1 MNYIVLSELGQGGMA
16 SVWLAKHKTLDAEFA
31 IKILD
36 KRFISDDNIR
46 KRFLAEARIMSKM
59 NHPNIVRVT
68 DLIDEAETVAFV
80 MEHVP
85 GMTLKQFIEQKG
97 KPNESLIK
105 SLFTQILSATKFIHE
120 QGLIH
125 RDIKPSNF
133 MVTPDN
139 QVKLMDFGIAKIAD
153 ANAVEYTGTGASQQ
167 MGTPMYMS
175 PEQVR
180 ASGGVTPASDIYSL
194 GVTLWHVITGTK
206 PYDTGSLSLPEIQV
220 AILKDTLPLTGTK
233 WDGVIQKATQKNLS
247 DRFQSDAEFL
257 NGIMNPESVG
267 LDSKPE
273 PIAAPA
279 PIPQNPTPAQ
289 RPQHHIPSERP
300 KANSNALPIIISIM
314 IFLALAGGG
323 AYFFLSS
330 SVNDGFD
337 ASEAVGAAS
346 SYRCSNPN
354 CVNSDIVT
362 EPGNCMDCGLSLTPI
377 PNDPT
382 VVAPEVATVS
392 EAPEAAAPVEVV
404 IDDMGAPADTAPVY
418 VDQSAVD
425 YQARQVE
432 AEARAQRR
440 KEREERRKAQQQGNL
455 VKCSYG
461 GCSNM
466 TSPTNLI
473 YDSPYKPFCSERCR
487 QKFLN

>member
-68 DLIDEAETVAFV
+68 DLIDESDTVAFV

-85 GMTLKQFIEQKG
+85 GCTLRGFIEQKG
-97 KPNESLIK
+97 KPSDATIK
-105 SLFTQILSATKFIHE
+105 SLFSQILSATKFIHE

-153 ANAVEYTGTGASQQ
+153 VNAVEYTGTGASQQ

-180 ASGGVTPASDIYSL
+180 ASGAVTAASDIYSL

-220 AILKDTLPLTGTK
+220 SILRDSLPLTGTK
-233 WDGVIQKATQKNLS
+233 WDGVIQKATKKNPAE
-247 DRFQSDAEFL
+247 RFQSDAEFL
-257 NGIMNPESVG
+257 NGILNPESVVI
-267 LDSKPE
+267 E
-273 PIAAPA
+273 PNVEPQLANSTIA
-279 PIPQNPTPAQ
+279 QNP
-289 RPQHHIPSERP
+289 PQSQPPLHHLSPERP
-300 KANSNALPIIISIM
+300 KASSKILPIVISVM
-314 IFLALAGGG
+314 IFVSLVGAG

-330 SVNDGFD
+330 SGKSDFD
-337 ASEAVGAAS
+337 ASESVGAVS

-354 CVNSDIVT
+354 CVNADIVT
-362 EPGNCMDCGLSLTPI
+362 GPGTCIDCGLELSPV

-382 VVAPEVATVS
+382 IQSPEEAAIPETPTAVEPAPAAVEVA
-392 EAPEAAAPVEVV
+392 AAA
-404 IDDMGAPADTAPVY
+404 DSAPVY
-418 VDQSAVD
+418 VDQSTVD
-425 YQARQVE
+425 YQAKLVE
-432 AEARAQRR
+432 AEARAQKR
-440 KEREERRKAQQQGNL
+440 KEREERRKAQQQGNM
-455 VKCSYG
+455 VKCSYS

-487 QKFLN
+487 QRFIN